1 MRRTRVRAA
10 LLVVVATALAGIGY
24 EVSRSVAARHA
35 RTPLDLGADFLP
47 EAAQHIQT
55 FKRIKV
61 ERGRTVW
68 EITADDA
75 RYFEK
80 QDGIVVRE
88 PRVTLFLESGRQVH
102 IRGTEGQLGLEGGHD
117 LRTFMLRGEVVVQ
130 LDDLELHTDQA
141 TYTRANDL
149 ITAPGAVTIHGK
161 TLDVWGTG
169 MEVEVTPQKI
179 RLLRDVKTRVRG
191 ADAATS

>member
-24 EVSRSVAARHA
+24 EVSRSVAARRA
-35 RTPLDLGADFLP
+35 RTVLDLGADFLP

-75 RYFEK
+75 RYFAK

-88 PRVTLFLESGRQVH
+88 PRVTLYLASGRAVH

-117 LRTFMLRGEVVVQ
+117 LRTFTLRGDVVVQ
-130 LDDLELHTDQA
+130 LDDLELHTEQA
-141 TYTRANDL
+141 TYSRAHDL
-149 ITAPGAVTIHGK
+149 ITAPGAVMIHGK

-191 ADAATS
+191 AGASAS